1 MKMKRVI
8 PLFYLPRSFI
18 SLEKKER
25 KTEYN
30 LNHSFF
36 VIIICDLLGIALNVQ
51 SSDTETVILAVKL
64 ASKLF

>member
-1 MKMKRVI
+1 MKKKHVI
-8 PLFYLPRSFI
+8 PLLYLPRSFI
-18 SLEKKER
+18 SLEKKDR

-36 VIIICDLLGIALNVQ
+36 VIIICDLLGIALNVP
-51 SSDTETVILAVKL
+51 STDTETVKL